1 MSSPLQPA
9 PARRTTGATDR
20 DASDISD
27 GRGYPAALWGIWLL
41 AFAIILGLTAAV
53 VWHLSQP
60 TDHMSHMSGSRTD
73 AFTRLRSDAPL
84 QGMLGRQLVT
94 AWQLD
99 LSAVVLVLLAAG
111 WYLTRLVQ
119 AKRRDPALTWPVPRT
134 LAFLGG
140 LAFCIY
146 ATNGSAAVYDQ
157 VLFSAHMIGHLA
169 LVMAAPALLAM
180 GQPVELALLA
190 RDEARRAK
198 LERVLDGRFITVAFA
213 PPVVVACYA
222 VVIVGS
228 HLTGLMDTI
237 MRSNLVGQF
246 EHVVYVA
253 FGFQFFA
260 LVVGDTP
267 LRWRLSTPGKW
278 AMLAIAMAVDTI
290 TGVVLLQT
298 TRPVAMQVIPGL
310 RVNPVKDT
318 QTGGAIMWFGGD
330 GIMAAIMIAL
340 VIGWLGD
347 PERQRTDNKSW
358 AERARRSTFA
368 EHTGES
374 ADQLDNE
381 LDFDDQDDRLA
392 QYNKWL
398 ADLHRNEPS

>member
-1 MSSPLQPA
+1 VHAERPDYDGGVDPDSD
-9 PARRTTGATDR
+9 RRPDPGIPGTIWA
-20 DASDISD
+20 
-27 GRGYPAALWGIWLL
+27 IWLI
-41 AFAIILGLTAAV
+41 AFAIILALTMAV

-60 TDHMSHMSGSRTD
+60 VGAHMHEMSGSTTD
-73 AFTRLRSDAPL
+73 AFTRLRSAAPL
-84 QGMLGRQLVT
+84 QGLLGRDLIT
-94 AWQLD
+94 RWQLD
-99 LSAVVLVLLAAG
+99 LSAVALVLLAAA
-111 WYLTRLVQ
+111 WYFTRLVQ
-119 AKRRDPALTWPVPRT
+119 AKRRQAGLRWPLSRS

-140 LAFCIY
+140 LGFCIF

-157 VLFSAHMIGHLA
+157 ALFSAHMIGHLS

-180 GQPVELALLA
+180 SQPLRLALLA
-190 RDEARRAK
+190 RDEVRRAK
-198 LERVLDGRFITVAFA
+198 LERFLDGPIVTVLSA
-213 PPVVVACYA
+213 PPVAVACYA
-222 VVIVGS
+222 VVIIGS

-237 MRSNLVGQF
+237 MRSNLAGQF
-246 EHVVYVA
+246 EHLVYVI

-298 TRPVAMQVIPGL
+298 TRPVAMAVLPGL
-310 RVNPVKDT
+310 TVNPVKDT

-368 EHTGES
+368 ERTGES
-374 ADQLDNE
+374 AAQLYDD
-381 LDFDDQDDRLA
+381 LDFDNQDERLA

-398 ADLHRNEPS
+398 ADLNRSDRG